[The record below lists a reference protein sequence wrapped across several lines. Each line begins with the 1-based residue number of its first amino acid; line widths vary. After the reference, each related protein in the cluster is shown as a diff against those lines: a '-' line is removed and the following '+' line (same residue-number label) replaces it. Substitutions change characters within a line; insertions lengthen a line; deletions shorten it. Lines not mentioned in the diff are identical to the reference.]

1 MIEGDVILQGQGT
14 DHRQL
19 IPVMGQPP
27 QTNSD
32 LTLTDWL
39 DKVATYT
46 NKGKGIKLDFSS
58 IDAVEIALQRLR
70 EFSITVRKFVFLFL
84 SLSLGVT
91 LLFAG
96 SLFCLYY
103 GKLQH
108 KKKKSFSFNRS
119 LVNQSE

>member
-27 QTNSD
+27 QTNSE

-70 EFSITVRKFVFLFL
+70 EFSITVRTIFFFYFSNSL
-84 SLSLGVT
+84 SLS
-91 LLFAG
+91 
-96 SLFCLYY
+96 
-103 GKLQH
+103 
-108 KKKKSFSFNRS
+108 
-119 LVNQSE
+119 